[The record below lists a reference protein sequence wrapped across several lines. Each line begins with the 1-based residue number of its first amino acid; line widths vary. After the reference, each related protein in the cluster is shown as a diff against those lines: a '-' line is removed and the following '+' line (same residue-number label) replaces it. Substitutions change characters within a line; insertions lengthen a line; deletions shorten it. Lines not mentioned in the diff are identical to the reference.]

1 MNENI
6 NFNESVNIA
15 LQHHNDSLKKEIIE
29 KNQLIEMMENEL
41 NLIKSKYNNIR
52 EELNKEKELTLKI
65 QEELQDIKNKENNGY
80 MDYVFSFFHK
90 K

>member
-1 MNENI
+1 
-6 NFNESVNIA
+6 
-15 LQHHNDSLKKEIIE
+15 
-29 KNQLIEMMENEL
+29 L